1 MRPKIVE
8 NGIHTPAK
16 QIMMFCASNFLCFA
30 FPVTLAKRSES
41 ADSVEKE
48 STTLTTTTR
57 SFRLSITNASLP
69 MVTRIGKD
77 PGVIERSVRCQY
89 E

>member
-1 MRPKIVE
+1 MFVY
-8 NGIHTPAK
+8 GTHTPAR

-30 FPVTLAKRSES
+30 LPVTLAKRSER
-41 ADSVEKE
+41 ADRVEKE

-69 MVTRIGKD
+69 MMARMDGD
-77 PGVIERSVRCQY
+77 PDVR
-89 E
+89 EEWSLPI